1 MVTGSAITVLIEIIA
16 ARCFIAN
23 STMRFASSAHHYLFF
38 EKYSLR
44 LSKSFASFVT
54 AFSRCYQMKNKPVIG
69 VIGGGQLGRMFIEE
83 ALRYNIECII
93 VDADKN
99 CPAAVIA
106 HDHIV
111 GSIAEAGPIR
121 RLGEV
126 ADVLTYEI
134 EHIYT
139 APLLELQREGKML
152 IPAPQILQMVQDKGL
167 QKQFYHDNKIPTA
180 PFQLVNSEKEW
191 PAAIK
196 ANRWKKFVAKSRKD
210 GYDGRGVRIMHADE
224 VLKQGG
230 IPFKTPSVLEA
241 FIECKKEVSII
252 VARDLKGNMCCY
264 PPVEMEFDPVANLVT
279 WLVCPASLNRDLLKK
294 ANDLAMKVVACM
306 SGVGIFAVEL
316 FLDNKDKWY
325 VNEMA
330 PRPHNSGH
338 HTIEACYTSQYEQL
352 LRILLGLPL
361 GSTEVIKPAVMI
373 NLLGPVDFTGQYY
386 LHGYDE
392 ILSLPGVYVHLYGK
406 KESRPMRKL
415 GHITILADNVRAAR
429 QKARWVRDHCAIR
442 KLTQAD
448 PVQASSGK

>member
-1 MVTGSAITVLIEIIA
+1 
-16 ARCFIAN
+16 
-23 STMRFASSAHHYLFF
+23 
-38 EKYSLR
+38 
-44 LSKSFASFVT
+44 
-54 AFSRCYQMKNKPVIG
+54 MKNKPVIG

-83 ALRYNIECII
+83 ALRYNIECVI

-111 GSIAEAGPIR
+111 GSIAEAGPLR

-139 APLLELQREGKML
+139 APLFELEKEGKML

-167 QKQFYHDNKIPTA
+167 QKQFYRDNKIPTA
-180 PFQLVNSEKEW
+180 QFQLVNNEKEW
-191 PAAIK
+191 PAVIK
-196 ANRWKKFVAKSRKD
+196 AFRWKKFVAKSRKE
-210 GYDGRGVRIMHADE
+210 GYDGRGVRVMQADE
-224 VLKQGG
+224 VLKQGI
-230 IPFKTPSVLEA
+230 IPFNTPSVLEA
-241 FIECKKEVSII
+241 FIECKKEISII
-252 VARDLKGNMCCY
+252 VARDSKGNMNCF

-279 WLVCPASLNRDLLKK
+279 WLVCPASLKKDLLKK

-306 SGVGIFAVEL
+306 SGVGIFAIEL
-316 FLDNKDKWY
+316 FLDRNNKWL

-361 GSTEVIKPAVMI
+361 GSTGIIKPAVMI
-373 NLLGPVDFTGQYY
+373 NLLGPADFTGQYY
-386 LHGYDE
+386 LHGYHE

-406 KESRPMRKL
+406 KESKPMRKL
-415 GHITILADNVRAAR
+415 GHITVLADTVGEAR
-429 QKARWVRDHCAIR
+429 KKAKWVREHCAIR
-442 KLTQAD
+442 QLT
-448 PVQASSGK
+448 